1 MEEVGQVRIVRRSVS
16 TLAVLAAVL
25 STGCGALSPEGE
37 AQGPRTLVAG
47 DSRHRCASGP
57 GRRSIS
63 TDPKSC
69 KLTLFVCAPG
79 ETPFFDA
86 CGCGCE
92 RP

>member
-1 MEEVGQVRIVRRSVS
+1 MHIVRRSGS
-16 TLAVLAAVL
+16 TLAVFAAVL
-25 STGCGALSPEGE
+25 ATGCGVFSGE
-37 AQGPRTLVAG
+37 ESTGARTLVAE
-47 DSRHRCASGP
+47 DARPRCASGA

-92 RP
+92 RR